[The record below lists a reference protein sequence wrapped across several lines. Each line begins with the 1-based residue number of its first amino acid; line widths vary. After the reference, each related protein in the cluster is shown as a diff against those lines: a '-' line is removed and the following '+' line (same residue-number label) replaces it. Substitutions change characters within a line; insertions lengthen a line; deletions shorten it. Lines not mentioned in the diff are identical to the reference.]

1 MKKNMSPSTTTEGQ
15 IAKLQ
20 EIFAA
25 ALRKAML
32 PRDAVQLTLEL
43 QGRVLAKELISA
55 VHKRVQIAGGIF
67 MINVKIDRTKSLR
80 ELISGFHHYDAVYDE
95 DLIKSAP
102 GGVLTEVDLYF
113 FQFGGVGCNEVA
125 EKYDELSMVQ
135 PDPYLL
141 AWFNKENPSFSK
153 EYPNILTWQ
162 DSSGEWCDIRF
173 RHTENGPTVF
183 INHLSSCGYSGGWWY
198 VGVRKK

>member
-1 MKKNMSPSTTTEGQ
+1 MKKNMSPSTTEGQ

-25 ALRKAML
+25 ALRKEML

-43 QGRVLAKELISA
+43 QGRVLAKELIST
-55 VHKRVQIAGGIF
+55 VHKRVQIASGIF
-67 MINVKIDRTKSLR
+67 MIKIKIDRTKSLR
-80 ELISGFHHYDAVYDE
+80 ELIGGFHHYDAVYKE
-95 DLIKSAP
+95 DVIKNAP
-102 GGVLTEVDLYF
+102 GGVLTEADLYF
-113 FQFGGVGCNEVA
+113 FQLGSVA
-125 EKYDELSMVQ
+125 SDDVDKKYDELSMVK

-153 EYPNILTWQ
+153 EHPNILTWQ
-162 DSSGEWCDIRF
+162 DSSGSWCDIRF

-183 INHLSSCGYSGGWWY
+183 ISHNSSRGNAGGWWY
-198 VGVRKK
+198 AGIRK